1 MPGFFL
7 LRRHNF
13 KPRMNSA
20 FGLGSGVCAQSPSRT
35 HHFVGGPKLL
45 KEKTMYKAAMAA
57 AALLVA
63 ASATPSL
70 AHDNDDYGYGNGHAR
85 FHEALEEAHERAH
98 EEGFS
103 SPAEHR
109 AFHRALRNAHEEYH
123 EDNYRWRGP
132 WWACP
137 WWAHYCR

>member
-1 MPGFFL
+1 
-7 LRRHNF
+7 
-13 KPRMNSA
+13 
-20 FGLGSGVCAQSPSRT
+20 
-35 HHFVGGPKLL
+35 
-45 KEKTMYKAAMAA
+45 MYKAAFAS
-57 AALLVA
+57 AALLLA
-63 ASATPSL
+63 ASVTPSS
-70 AHDNDDYGYGNGHAR
+70 AHDYDDYGYGDHAR
-85 FHEALEEAHERAH
+85 FHQELEEAHERAH

-109 AFHRALRNAHEEYH
+109 AYHRALRNAHEEYH